1 MTRNGFIDSFA
12 AITAREFAGYFA
24 TPLAFV
30 FIVVFLLANGLATF
44 YLGAYFAMGQADLTS
59 FFMFHPWLYLFFL
72 PAISMRL
79 WAEERRNGSIELLL
93 TLPVPLASIVL
104 GKFCAAWA
112 FAGLALALTFP
123 IWLTVNYLGQPD
135 NGVILASYIGSL
147 MLAGGYLAI
156 GSCLSALTRN
166 QVIAF
171 VISVVVC
178 FLFTVSG
185 APLVLELI
193 EGWAPQAV
201 IETLAG
207 FSLLTHFRAITG
219 GVIDLR
225 DVMFFATLIG
235 VFLTATMIVVDMK
248 KAEGA

>member
-1 MTRNGFIDSFA
+1 MNALLTITR
-12 AITAREFAGYFA
+12 REFAGYFS

-30 FIVVFLLANGLATF
+30 FIIVFLLANGLATF
-44 YLGAYFAMGQADLTS
+44 YLGAYFAIGQADLTS

-93 TLPVPLASIVL
+93 TLPVPLSAIVVGKYLAAL
-104 GKFCAAWA
+104 GFST
-112 FAGLALALTFP
+112 LDLLLTFP
-123 IWLTVNYLGQPD
+123 VWLTVNYLGEPD
-135 NGVILASYIGSL
+135 NGVILASYLGSIL
-147 MLAGGYLAI
+147 LAGGYLAI

-171 VISVVVC
+171 VISVVAC

-185 APLVLELI
+185 APLVLELFQS
-193 EGWAPQAV
+193 WAPQALV
-201 IETLAG
+201 ETLAS
-207 FSLLTHFRAITG
+207 FSLLTHFRAITT
-219 GVIDLR
+219 GVIDAR

-235 VFLTATMIVVDMK
+235 VFLTATVIVVDMK
-248 KAEGA
+248 KGEGA

>member
-1 MTRNGFIDSFA
+1 MMRALT

-30 FIVVFLLANGLATF
+30 FIIVFLLANGLATF

-93 TLPVPLASIVL
+93 TLPIPLTAVVI
-104 GKFCAAWA
+104 GKYLAALA
-112 FAGLALALTFP
+112 FSALALALTFP
-123 IWLTVNYLGQPD
+123 IWLTVNFLGNPD
-135 NGVILASYIGSL
+135 NGVILASYVGSL

-171 VISVVVC
+171 VISVVAC
-178 FLFTVSG
+178 FLLTVSG
-185 APLVLELI
+185 APLVLELFD
-193 EGWAPQAV
+193 GWAPQAL

-219 GVIDLR
+219 GVIDMR

-235 VFLTATMIVVDMK
+235 VFLTATVIVVDMK

>member
-1 MTRNGFIDSFA
+1 MMRA
-12 AITAREFAGYFA
+12 LLAITAREFGGYFA

-30 FIVVFLLANGLATF
+30 FIIVFLLANGLATF
-44 YLGAYFAMGQADLTS
+44 YLGAYFSMGQADLTS

-93 TLPVPLASIVL
+93 TLPVPLTAVVI
-104 GKFCAAWA
+104 GKYLAALA
-112 FAGLALALTFP
+112 FSALALALTFP
-123 IWLTVNYLGQPD
+123 IWLTVNFLGDPD
-135 NGVILASYIGSL
+135 NGVILASYLGSL

-171 VISVVVC
+171 VISVVAC
-178 FLFTVSG
+178 FLFTISG
-185 APLVLELI
+185 APLVLEVFD
-193 EGWAPQAV
+193 GWAPQAL
-201 IETLAG
+201 IETLAT

-219 GVIDLR
+219 GVIDAR
-225 DVMFFATLIG
+225 DVMFFASLIG
-235 VFLTATMIVVDMK
+235 VFLTATIIVVDMK

>member
-1 MTRNGFIDSFA
+1 MMRALT

-30 FIVVFLLANGLATF
+30 FIIVFLLANGLATF

-93 TLPVPLASIVL
+93 TLPIPLTAVVI
-104 GKFCAAWA
+104 GKYLAALA
-112 FAGLALALTFP
+112 FSALALALTFP
-123 IWLTVNYLGQPD
+123 IWLTVNYLGEPD
-135 NGVILASYIGSL
+135 NGVIFASYVGSL

-171 VISVVVC
+171 VISVVAC

-185 APLVLELI
+185 APLVLELFD
-193 EGWAPQAV
+193 GWAPQAL

-219 GVIDLR
+219 GVIDMR

-235 VFLTATMIVVDMK
+235 VFLTATVIVVDMK
-248 KAEGA
+248 KAVGA

>member
-1 MTRNGFIDSFA
+1 MMRALT

-30 FIVVFLLANGLATF
+30 FIIVFLLANSLATF

-93 TLPVPLASIVL
+93 TLPIPLTAVVI
-104 GKFCAAWA
+104 GKYLAALA
-112 FAGLALALTFP
+112 FSALALALTFP
-123 IWLTVNYLGQPD
+123 IWLTVNYLGEPD
-135 NGVILASYIGSL
+135 NGVIFASYVGSL

-171 VISVVVC
+171 VISVVAC

-185 APLVLELI
+185 APLVLELFD
-193 EGWAPQAV
+193 GWAPQAL

-219 GVIDLR
+219 GVIDMR

-235 VFLTATMIVVDMK
+235 VFLTATVIVVDMK

>member
-1 MTRNGFIDSFA
+1 MRALT

-30 FIVVFLLANGLATF
+30 FIIVFLLANGLATF

-93 TLPVPLASIVL
+93 TLPIPLTAVVI
-104 GKFCAAWA
+104 GKYLAALA
-112 FAGLALALTFP
+112 FSALALALTFP
-123 IWLTVNYLGQPD
+123 IWLTVNYLGEPD
-135 NGVILASYIGSL
+135 NGVIFASYVGSL

-171 VISVVVC
+171 VISVVAC

-185 APLVLELI
+185 APLVLELFD
-193 EGWAPQAV
+193 GWAPQAL

-219 GVIDLR
+219 GVIDMR

-235 VFLTATMIVVDMK
+235 VFLTATVIVVDMK

>member
-1 MTRNGFIDSFA
+1 MNALLTITR
-12 AITAREFAGYFA
+12 REFAGYFS

-30 FIVVFLLANGLATF
+30 FIIVFLLANGLATF
-44 YLGAYFAMGQADLTS
+44 YLGAYFAIGQADLTS

-93 TLPVPLASIVL
+93 TLPVPLSAIVVGKYLAAL
-104 GKFCAAWA
+104 GFST
-112 FAGLALALTFP
+112 LALLLTFP
-123 IWLTVNYLGQPD
+123 VWLTVNYLGEPD
-135 NGVILASYIGSL
+135 NGVILASYLGSIL
-147 MLAGGYLAI
+147 LAGGYLAI

-171 VISVVVC
+171 VISVVAC

-185 APLVLELI
+185 APLVLELFQS
-193 EGWAPQAV
+193 WAPQALV
-201 IETLAG
+201 ETLAS
-207 FSLLTHFRAITG
+207 FSLLTHFRAITT
-219 GVIDLR
+219 GVIDAR

-235 VFLTATMIVVDMK
+235 VFLTATVIVVDMK
-248 KAEGA
+248 KGEGG

>member
-1 MTRNGFIDSFA
+1 MMRALT
-12 AITAREFAGYFA
+12 AITAREFAGYFT

-30 FIVVFLLANGLATF
+30 FIIVFLLANGLATF

-93 TLPVPLASIVL
+93 TLPIPLTAVVI
-104 GKFCAAWA
+104 GKYLAALA
-112 FAGLALALTFP
+112 FSALALALTFP
-123 IWLTVNYLGQPD
+123 IWLTVNYLGAPD
-135 NGVILASYIGSL
+135 NGVIFASYMGSL

-185 APLVLELI
+185 APLVLELFD
-193 EGWAPQAV
+193 GWAPQAL
-201 IETLAG
+201 IETLAT

-219 GVIDLR
+219 GVIDAR
-225 DVMFFATLIG
+225 DVMFFASLIG
-235 VFLTATMIVVDMK
+235 VFLTATVIVVDMK

>member
-1 MTRNGFIDSFA
+1 MMRALT

-30 FIVVFLLANGLATF
+30 FIIVFLLANGLATF
-44 YLGAYFAMGQADLTS
+44 YLGAYFAMGQADLTG

-93 TLPVPLASIVL
+93 TLPIPLTAVVI
-104 GKFCAAWA
+104 GKYLAALA
-112 FAGLALALTFP
+112 FSALALALTFP
-123 IWLTVNYLGQPD
+123 IWLTVNFLGNPD
-135 NGVILASYIGSL
+135 NGVIFASYVGSL

-171 VISVVVC
+171 VISVVAC

-185 APLVLELI
+185 APLVLELFD
-193 EGWAPQAV
+193 GWAPQAL

-219 GVIDLR
+219 GVIDMR

-235 VFLTATMIVVDMK
+235 VFLTATVIVVDMK
-248 KAEGA
+248 KSEGA

>member
-1 MTRNGFIDSFA
+1 MNTLITITR
-12 AITAREFAGYFA
+12 REFASYFS

-30 FIVVFLLANGLATF
+30 FIIVFLLANGLATF
-44 YLGAYFAMGQADLTS
+44 YLGAYFAVGQADLTS

-93 TLPVPLASIVL
+93 TLPVPLSAIVI
-104 GKFCAAWA
+104 GKYLAALA
-112 FAGLALALTFP
+112 FSTLALMLTFP
-123 IWLTVNYLGQPD
+123 VWLTVNYLGEPD
-135 NGVILASYIGSL
+135 NGVILASYLGSI

-171 VISVVVC
+171 VISVVAC

-185 APLVLELI
+185 APLVLELFQS
-193 EGWAPQAV
+193 WAPQALV
-201 IETLAG
+201 GTLAS
-207 FSLLTHFRAITG
+207 FSLLTHFRAITT
-219 GVIDLR
+219 GVIDAR

-235 VFLTATMIVVDMK
+235 VFLTATVIVVDMK
-248 KAEGA
+248 KGEGA

>member
-1 MTRNGFIDSFA
+1 MRALS

-30 FIVVFLLANGLATF
+30 FIIVFLLANGLATF

-93 TLPVPLASIVL
+93 TLPIPLTAVVI
-104 GKFCAAWA
+104 GKYLAALA
-112 FAGLALALTFP
+112 FSALALTLTFP
-123 IWLTVNYLGQPD
+123 IWLTVNFLGNPD
-135 NGVILASYIGSL
+135 NGVILASYVGSL

-171 VISVVVC
+171 VISVVAC

-185 APLVLELI
+185 APLVLELF
-193 EGWAPQAV
+193 EGWAPQAL

-219 GVIDLR
+219 GVIDMR

-235 VFLTATMIVVDMK
+235 VFLTATVIVVDMK

>member
-1 MTRNGFIDSFA
+1 MMRALT

-30 FIVVFLLANGLATF
+30 FIIVFLLANSLATF

-93 TLPVPLASIVL
+93 TLPIPLTAVVI
-104 GKFCAAWA
+104 GKYLAALA
-112 FAGLALALTFP
+112 FSALALVLTFP
-123 IWLTVNYLGQPD
+123 IWLTVNFLGNPD
-135 NGVILASYIGSL
+135 NGVILASYVGSL

-171 VISVVVC
+171 VISVVAC

-185 APLVLELI
+185 APLVLELF
-193 EGWAPQAV
+193 EGWAPQAL

-219 GVIDLR
+219 GVIDMR

-235 VFLTATMIVVDMK
+235 VFLTATVIVVDMK

>member
-1 MTRNGFIDSFA
+1 MMRALT

-30 FIVVFLLANGLATF
+30 FIIVFLLANGLATF

-93 TLPVPLASIVL
+93 TLPIPLTAVVI
-104 GKFCAAWA
+104 GKYLAALA
-112 FAGLALALTFP
+112 FSALALTLTFP
-123 IWLTVNYLGQPD
+123 IWLTVNFLGNPD
-135 NGVILASYIGSL
+135 NGVILASYVGSL

-171 VISVVVC
+171 VISVVAC

-185 APLVLELI
+185 APLVLELFD
-193 EGWAPQAV
+193 GWAPQAL

-219 GVIDLR
+219 GVIDMR

-235 VFLTATMIVVDMK
+235 VFLTATVIVVDMK

>member
-1 MTRNGFIDSFA
+1 MMRALT

-30 FIVVFLLANGLATF
+30 FIIVFLLANGLATF

-93 TLPVPLASIVL
+93 TLPIPLTAVVI
-104 GKFCAAWA
+104 GKYLAALA
-112 FAGLALALTFP
+112 FSALALALTFP
-123 IWLTVNYLGQPD
+123 IWLTVDFLGNPG
-135 NGVILASYIGSL
+135 NGVILASYFGSL

-156 GSCLSALTRN
+156 GSCLSAMTRN

-185 APLVLELI
+185 APLVLELFD
-193 EGWAPQAV
+193 GWAPLAL

-219 GVIDLR
+219 GVIDMR
-225 DVMFFATLIG
+225 DVMFFATIIG
-235 VFLTATMIVVDMK
+235 VFLTATVIVVDMK

>member
-1 MTRNGFIDSFA
+1 MNTLLTITR
-12 AITAREFAGYFA
+12 REFAGYFS

-30 FIVVFLLANGLATF
+30 FIIVFLLANGFATF
-44 YLGAYFAMGQADLTS
+44 YLGAYFAVGQADLTS

-93 TLPVPLASIVL
+93 TLPVPLSAIVVGKYLAAL
-104 GKFCAAWA
+104 GFST
-112 FAGLALALTFP
+112 LALMLTFP
-123 IWLTVNYLGQPD
+123 VWLTVNYLGSPD
-135 NGVILASYIGSL
+135 NGVILASYLGSI

-171 VISVVVC
+171 VISVVAC

-185 APLVLELI
+185 APLVLELFQS
-193 EGWAPQAV
+193 WAPQAL
-201 IETLAG
+201 IETLAS
-207 FSLLTHFRAITG
+207 FSLLTHFRAITT
-219 GVIDLR
+219 GVIDAR

-235 VFLTATMIVVDMK
+235 VFLTATVIVVDMK
-248 KAEGA
+248 KGEGA

>member
-1 MTRNGFIDSFA
+1 MIRALT

-30 FIVVFLLANGLATF
+30 FIIVFLLANSLATF

-93 TLPVPLASIVL
+93 TLPIPLTAVVI
-104 GKFCAAWA
+104 GKYLAALA
-112 FAGLALALTFP
+112 FSALALTLTFP
-123 IWLTVNYLGQPD
+123 IWLTVNFLGNPD
-135 NGVILASYIGSL
+135 NGVILASYVGSL

-171 VISVVVC
+171 VISVVAC

-185 APLVLELI
+185 APLVLELFD
-193 EGWAPQAV
+193 GWGPQAL

-219 GVIDLR
+219 GVIDMR

-235 VFLTATMIVVDMK
+235 VFLTATVIVVDMK

>member
-1 MTRNGFIDSFA
+1 MRALT
-12 AITAREFAGYFA
+12 AITAREFAGYFT

-30 FIVVFLLANGLATF
+30 FIIVFLLANGLATF

-93 TLPVPLASIVL
+93 TLPIPLTAVVI
-104 GKFCAAWA
+104 GKYLAALA
-112 FAGLALALTFP
+112 FSALALALTFP
-123 IWLTVNYLGQPD
+123 IWLTVNYLGEPD
-135 NGVILASYIGSL
+135 NGVIFASYMGSL

-185 APLVLELI
+185 APLVLELFD
-193 EGWAPQAV
+193 GWAPQAL

-219 GVIDLR
+219 GVIDMR

-235 VFLTATMIVVDMK
+235 VFLTATVIVVDMK

>member
-1 MTRNGFIDSFA
+1 MMRALT

-30 FIVVFLLANGLATF
+30 FIIVFLLANSLATF

-93 TLPVPLASIVL
+93 TLPIPLTAVVI
-104 GKFCAAWA
+104 GKYLAALA
-112 FAGLALALTFP
+112 FSALALVLTFP
-123 IWLTVNYLGQPD
+123 IWLTVNFLGNPD
-135 NGVILASYIGSL
+135 NGVILASYVGSL

-171 VISVVVC
+171 VISVVAC

-185 APLVLELI
+185 APLVLELFD
-193 EGWAPQAV
+193 GWGPQAL

-219 GVIDLR
+219 GVIDMR

-235 VFLTATMIVVDMK
+235 VFLTATVIVVDMK

>member
-1 MTRNGFIDSFA
+1 
-12 AITAREFAGYFA
+12 
-24 TPLAFV
+24 
-30 FIVVFLLANGLATF
+30 LATF

-93 TLPVPLASIVL
+93 TLPIPLTAVVI
-104 GKFCAAWA
+104 GKYLAALA
-112 FAGLALALTFP
+112 FSALALALTFP
-123 IWLTVNYLGQPD
+123 IWLTVNYLGEPD
-135 NGVILASYIGSL
+135 NGVIFASYVGSL

-185 APLVLELI
+185 APLVLELFD
-193 EGWAPQAV
+193 GWAPQAL

-219 GVIDLR
+219 GVIDMR

-235 VFLTATMIVVDMK
+235 VFLTATVIVVDMK

>member
-1 MTRNGFIDSFA
+1 M
-12 AITAREFAGYFA
+12 
-24 TPLAFV
+24 

-44 YLGAYFAMGQADLTS
+44 YLGAWFEMGQADLTS

-93 TLPVPLASIVL
+93 TLPVPLSAIVL
-104 GKFCAAWA
+104 GKYFAALA
-112 FAGLALALTFP
+112 FSALALALTFP
-123 IWLTVNYLGQPD
+123 VWISVNFLGDPD
-135 NGVILASYIGSL
+135 NGVILASYLGSL

-171 VISVVVC
+171 VISVVAC

-185 APLVLELI
+185 APLALDI
-193 EGWAPQAV
+193 FRSWAPQV
-201 IETLAG
+201 LTDTLAS

-225 DVMFFATLIG
+225 DLVFFVTLIG
-235 VFLTATMIVVDMK
+235 VFLVATMIIVDMK
-248 KAEGA
+248 KGEGA

>member
-1 MTRNGFIDSFA
+1 MRALT
-12 AITAREFAGYFA
+12 AITAREFAGYFT

-30 FIVVFLLANGLATF
+30 FIIVFLLANGLATF

-93 TLPVPLASIVL
+93 TLPIPLTAVVI
-104 GKFCAAWA
+104 GKYLAALA
-112 FAGLALALTFP
+112 FSALALALTFP
-123 IWLTVNYLGQPD
+123 IWLTVNYLGEPD
-135 NGVILASYIGSL
+135 NGVIFASYVGSL

-185 APLVLELI
+185 APLVLELFD
-193 EGWAPQAV
+193 GWAPQAL

-219 GVIDLR
+219 GVIDMR

-235 VFLTATMIVVDMK
+235 VFLTATVIVVDMK